1 MKISERCGNRR
12 RLGKVKQ
19 DSIDME
25 AVMKAIRR
33 MGLAVV
39 LMLSAMPSWADTFR
53 HRTTGETFTGFR
65 THKKSVGKVLV
76 FNADQNKLIP
86 MDLSE
91 YEIIRDDNGRRN
103 TVIVVRIEQPEILLS
118 ETIAQ
123 EAANI
128 ILRSADQGPKS
139 VIIQIDL
146 PGGQGA
152 PMRLITEAIA
162 TAIDDAGC
170 RVAAYLPGGSYGG
183 AFSAAAVVAIACE
196 TIYISPTAAI
206 GAVGPM
212 GSQGGKTDQEYLQF
226 LETYA
231 PDTLASFSVYAAT
244 LAQRANRPQLLARAL
259 VDKHLSIAEVRTPD
273 GKISLVELSQR
284 QENQTVVRM
293 IVEGLPQSSS
303 SDASPIRAVGKLL
316 SLPSAEAIRWK
327 MADKQVSSFEEMIA
341 DMGVSGAAVVNS
353 AGLTSTI
360 QKFSTAKRNL
370 EQIITKI
377 EIEEERV
384 NTLESQLAE
393 LEKMALT
400 GTVTREVTRGGQ
412 YESYRRGRAQL
423 RDPDRF
429 WNRYYNE
436 RDYISD
442 DIPLQDRYGR
452 DIRPRDRGLTG
463 REKVTEEK
471 PAGNIADVR
480 RQLIA
485 LTAELIANYQQA
497 IGLARRW
504 PGALPPGVT
513 LDTLQKNLVSAQTLL
528 NIQQRRLTQG
538 Y

>member
-1 MKISERCGNRR
+1 
-12 RLGKVKQ
+12 
-19 DSIDME
+19 
-25 AVMKAIRR
+25 MKAISR
-33 MGLAVV
+33 MGLVMV
-39 LMLSAMPSWADTFR
+39 LILSAMPSFADTFR

-65 THKKSVGKVLV
+65 THKKSVGKALV
-76 FNADQNKLIP
+76 FNADLNKSIP

-91 YEIIRDDNGRRN
+91 YEIIRDDKGRRD
-103 TVIVVRIEQPEILLS
+103 TVMVIKLEQPETLIS
-118 ETIAQ
+118 ETVAQ
-123 EAANI
+123 EAADM
-128 ILRSADQGPKS
+128 ILKSADQGPRA
-139 VIIQIDL
+139 IIVQIDL
-146 PGGQGA
+146 PGGQGG
-152 PMRLITEAIA
+152 PMRRITEAIT
-162 TAIDDAGC
+162 TAIDDTGC

-183 AFSAAAVVAIACE
+183 AFSAAAIVAIACE

-244 LAQRANRPQLLARAL
+244 LAQRANRPQLLAQAL

-273 GKISLVELSQR
+273 GRVSLIELSRR

-293 IVEGLPQSSS
+293 IVEGLPESS
-303 SDASPIRAVGKLL
+303 SDSSPLRALGKLL
-316 SLPSAEAIRWK
+316 SLPSTEAIRWK
-327 MADKQVSSFEEMIA
+327 MADKQVSSFDEVLA
-341 DMGVSGAAVVNS
+341 DMALSGCSVVNV

-360 QKFSTAKRNL
+360 QKFTTAKKNL

-377 EIEEERV
+377 EAEEERV

-400 GTVTREVTRGGQ
+400 STVTREVTRGGQ
-412 YESYRRGRAQL
+412 YENYRRGTVRL
-423 RDPDRF
+423 RNPDRL
-429 WNRYYNE
+429 WSRYYNE
-436 RDYISD
+436 RDFSSD

-463 REKVTEEK
+463 REKVVEEQ
-471 PAGNIADVR
+471 PAGNIVEVR
-480 RQLIA
+480 RQLVA
-485 LTAELIANYQQA
+485 LTTELIADYQRA

-504 PGALPPGVT
+504 PGALPTGIT
-513 LDTLQKNLVSAQTLL
+513 LDTLQSNLVSAQTLL
-528 NIQQRRLTQG
+528 NIHQRRMRQG